1 MIWNRT
7 ASGKILARAAVV
19 TALAMFCVLPA
30 RAGEAPPYLA
40 RAGLNLAAEAARIWA
55 ADAEL
60 VYLENDE
67 EVDAGGTAARWGY
80 LFNSASLGRA
90 RGYTIR
96 DGEILEASDLDFDFE
111 APPLSGQWVDS
122 DVALAAA
129 EEKAGQEYRTKNAG
143 RLDTMLLIRGA
154 FHDGDPD
161 ASTWT
166 LVYTS
171 PDSPPLT
178 VVVDARDGKVVRK
191 WKG

>member
-1 MIWNRT
+1 MTWYQ
-7 ASGKILARAAVV
+7 AVAPIRMDQALV
-19 TALAMFCVLPA
+19 MTALLMFCALPT

-40 RAGLNLAAEAARIWA
+40 RAGLDLATEAATVWA
-55 ADAEL
+55 PDAEL

-67 EVDAGGTAARWGY
+67 DVIAGGTAVRWGY
-80 LFNSASLGRA
+80 LFNSKSLGRA

-96 DGEILEASDLDFDFE
+96 DGEILEAANLDFDFE
-111 APPLSGQWVDS
+111 APPLPAVWVDS

-129 EEKAGQEYRTKNAG
+129 EDKAGRKYREANGG
-143 RLDTMLLIRGA
+143 RLATMLLIRGA

-171 PDSPPLT
+171 PGEPPLT
-178 VVVDARDGKVVRK
+178 VVVDARNGKVVRK
-191 WKG
+191 WRG

>member
-1 MIWNRT
+1 MIWIQ
-7 ASGKILARAAVV
+7 ALSGMRVEQAMVV
-19 TALAMFCVLPA
+19 TALLMFCALPT

-40 RAGLNLAAEAARIWA
+40 RAGLDLATEAALIWA
-55 ADAEL
+55 PDAQL

-67 EVDAGGTAARWGY
+67 SVIAGGTAARWGY
-80 LFNSASLGRA
+80 LFNSDSLGRA
-90 RGYTIR
+90 RGYSIR
-96 DGEILEASDLDFDFE
+96 DGEILEAHDLDFDFE
-111 APPLSGQWVDS
+111 APPLPGQWVDS

-129 EEKAGQEYRTKNAG
+129 EEKVGRDYRTSNAG
-143 RLDTMLLIRGA
+143 RLATMLLIRGA

-171 PDSPPLT
+171 PGSPPLT